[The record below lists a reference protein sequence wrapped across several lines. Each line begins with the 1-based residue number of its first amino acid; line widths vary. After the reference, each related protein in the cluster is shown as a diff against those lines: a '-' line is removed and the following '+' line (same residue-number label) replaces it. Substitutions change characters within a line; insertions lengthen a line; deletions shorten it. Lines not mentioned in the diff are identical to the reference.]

1 MIAQA
6 WSLYIS
12 FQIGT
17 AEEPS
22 LCKSVRLLRA
32 YKDIALG
39 LACVLLAWSGPDTRL
54 YLIWPQEETR
64 GGWRRRSQTLNPEGP
79 LGTKA
84 FTVSTCGRFP
94 AFLFFYLRGRSDK
107 RREKEVGSFDGCVAA
122 FFCLL
127 AWSENYF

>member
-32 YKDIALG
+32 YKDVALG
-39 LACVLLAWSGPDTRL
+39 LARVLLAWSGPDTRL
-54 YLIWPQEETR
+54 YLIWPQEENPR
-64 GGWRRRSQTLNPEGP
+64 G
-79 LGTKA
+79 
-84 FTVSTCGRFP
+84 V
-94 AFLFFYLRGRSDK
+94 
-107 RREKEVGSFDGCVAA
+107 EKEEPDA
-122 FFCLL
+122 
-127 AWSENYF
+127 